1 MREKYSQREL
11 ELVQSTP
18 SHHIVERNVVAQ
30 KSTEGSGATYG
41 LYFFFNLN
49 F

>member
-11 ELVQSTP
+11 ELVQSTL
-18 SHHIVERNVVAQ
+18 SRHIAERNVVAQ
-30 KSTEGSGATYG
+30 KSTEESGATYD
-41 LYFFFNLN
+41 LYFFSNLN